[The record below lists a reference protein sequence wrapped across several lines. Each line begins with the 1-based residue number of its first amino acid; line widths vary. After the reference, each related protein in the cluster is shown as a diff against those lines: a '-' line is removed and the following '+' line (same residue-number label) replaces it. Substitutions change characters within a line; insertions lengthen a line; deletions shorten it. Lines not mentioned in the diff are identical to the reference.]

1 MKESDMQTAW
11 EWALLLAYAIILFW
25 RSSSLIKALMFKKA
39 KSPHLSLLDLDG
51 GLIRRFYF
59 VGLGWVVLIAYL
71 VHHERQIW
79 SLILGPVDRP

>member
-1 MKESDMQTAW
+1 MQTAW

-25 RSSSLIKALMFKKA
+25 RSSRLIKALMFKKA
-39 KSPHLSLLDLDG
+39 KSPHLSLLDVDS

-71 VHHERQIW
+71 VHHEQQIW
-79 SLILGPVDRP
+79 SLVLGPVDRP